1 MPEVGANVA
10 LHEAKFLFYLKVE
23 TDSVCRSRHN
33 IFVNLSRVF
42 RQSCLNVGQPHPSF
56 FSFLYPH
63 LVFPAPLYLY
73 SSGIIV
79 NGNSLGGRLGAAPSF
94 ACEMDVLFSV
104 RCCLNVGIVCIEV
117 SPSSPHYPVS
127 VMWCG

>member
-1 MPEVGANVA
+1 
-10 LHEAKFLFYLKVE
+10 
-23 TDSVCRSRHN
+23 
-33 IFVNLSRVF
+33 
-42 RQSCLNVGQPHPSF
+42 
-56 FSFLYPH
+56 PH

-127 VMWCG
+127 VMWCGVIFVPDPCLGVRGPSCFLPRQPDALHAEILLCIYAPHTFA